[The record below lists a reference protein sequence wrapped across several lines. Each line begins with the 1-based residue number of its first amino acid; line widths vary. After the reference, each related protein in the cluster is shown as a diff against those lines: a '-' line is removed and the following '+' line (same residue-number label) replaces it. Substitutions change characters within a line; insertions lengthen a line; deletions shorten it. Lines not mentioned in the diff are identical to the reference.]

1 MFRFSVV
8 RDDSDSPQSQVK
20 RESQGVGEDIN
31 DANKQIQTKDVTN
44 AEKPTTQ
51 SDEAFLMS
59 RGYFLLSKGI
69 LGEGTYSKV
78 KRAYSKFRSHDVA
91 VKIVNRKIA
100 PKDFL
105 KRFLPRE
112 LQIIGQVNHPNIC
125 KYYEVL
131 DVGHK
136 VFIIMQHA
144 PRGDLLEF
152 IQCNRFLKEN
162 VARPMFLQIAHALA
176 YLHSY
181 NILHRDLKC
190 ENILLSHDLKPLL
203 TDFGFAKHLP
213 KFHELNKTFC
223 GSSAYAPI
231 EILKGIPY
239 DGPSAEVWSLGC
251 ILYIISTGTMPFD
264 DSNKA
269 DQIRQMKKGPNFTRT
284 KQMVSNELRSLIMS
298 MLETNPQKRITLNE
312 IPNQEW
318 SKKIAETN
326 NTADNDQNQSENL

>member
-8 RDDSDSPQSQVK
+8 KEEPYPAQSQGK
-20 RESQGVGEDIN
+20 REDRGVGEESKDTHN
-31 DANKQIQTKDVTN
+31 QIQTKDVTN
-44 AEKPTTQ
+44 AEKPATQ

-78 KRAYSKFRSHDVA
+78 KKAYSKFRSHDVA

-136 VFIIMQHA
+136 VFIIMENA

-152 IQCNRFLKEN
+152 IQCNRFLKED
-162 VARPMFLQIAHALA
+162 VARPMFLQVG
-176 YLHSY
+176 
-181 NILHRDLKC
+181 K
-190 ENILLSHDLKPLL
+190 
-203 TDFGFAKHLP
+203 
-213 KFHELNKTFC
+213 
-223 GSSAYAPI
+223 
-231 EILKGIPY
+231 
-239 DGPSAEVWSLGC
+239 
-251 ILYIISTGTMPFD
+251 
-264 DSNKA
+264 
-269 DQIRQMKKGPNFTRT
+269 
-284 KQMVSNELRSLIMS
+284 NEYC
-298 MLETNPQKRITLNE
+298 LETT
-312 IPNQEW
+312 
-318 SKKIAETN
+318 
-326 NTADNDQNQSENL
+326 QN